1 MILVELFLAFLK
13 IGCFAFGGAYAAI
26 PLIRDEVMAHAWM
39 SEEMFSNI
47 IAVAETTP
55 GPIMVNTATYVG
67 FEQGGI
73 VGSILATLGVIL
85 PAFVIILI
93 VTKVFTKMLENS
105 GVQSVLKGIKPTIMG
120 IILGTG
126 IAMTFSVL
134 CGKVTE
140 ISVDWRAVILAVLL
154 GGLMMFWG
162 KIKQVVKVKF
172 FPKSFNPIFY
182 IGIAALL
189 GIIVYSF

>member
-1 MILVELFLAFLK
+1 MIILDLFLVFLK

-39 SEEMFSNI
+39 TEEMFSNI
-47 IAVAETTP
+47 IAVAESTP

-67 FEQGGI
+67 YQQGSFL
-73 VGSILATLGVIL
+73 GSIVATLGVIL
-85 PAFVIILI
+85 PAFVIIII
-93 VTKVFTKMLENS
+93 VTKVFTKLLENA

-126 IAMTFSVL
+126 VSMVFSAL
-134 CGKVTE
+134 CGK
-140 ISVDWRAVILAVLL
+140 ISAFAIDWHAVIIAVLL
-154 GGLMMFWG
+154 VAVMFGWG
-162 KIKQVVKVKF
+162 KWKKKAIG
-172 FPKSFNPIFY
+172 PIPF

-189 GIIVYSF
+189 GVIVNAF